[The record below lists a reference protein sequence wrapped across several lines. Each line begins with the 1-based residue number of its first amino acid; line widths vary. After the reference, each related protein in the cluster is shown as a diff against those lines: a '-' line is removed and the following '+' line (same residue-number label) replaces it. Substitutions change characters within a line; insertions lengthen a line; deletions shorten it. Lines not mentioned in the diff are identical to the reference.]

1 METEPRLSGRKRAAI
16 FLRALGA
23 EVAAQVL
30 RYLDDEEVASL
41 TAEIAALGVVPPDV
55 VSAVLDEI
63 GRLATGGPG
72 IAGLSYVRELLERA
86 VGGPR
91 ARELMERIVQPSRA
105 RLFERLRQAPPN
117 QVAALL
123 RDEHPQVAALAL
135 AHLRPDQAA
144 AALRALPDQ
153 VKADLARRIARTQS
167 VSPELLRR
175 VEHALER
182 RLAVFAPQAQAD
194 GPAGG
199 VRALVDI
206 ITRVDRDTERAVIG
220 QIEQT
225 DPKLAEEV
233 KSLLFVFEDL
243 LVLDDITLQRV
254 LREVEHKTIALALK
268 GTSQDVRDKVMR
280 NLSSRVVD
288 VVKEEMDMMGPV
300 RLRDVEEARRSIVA
314 VVRRLEEAGEITVL
328 REEEQVVV

>member
-1 METEPRLSGRKRAAI
+1 METEPKLSGRTKAAI

-30 RYLDDEEVASL
+30 RYLDDDEVAAV
-41 TAEIAALGVVPPDV
+41 TAEIASLGAVPADAV
-55 VSAVLDEI
+55 HAVLEEI
-63 GRLATGGPG
+63 GRMVTGGAG

-91 ARELMERIVQPSRA
+91 ARELMERIAQPFRSH
-105 RLFERLRQAPPN
+105 LFERLRQAPPI

-144 AALRALPDQ
+144 AVLRAMPDPLR
-153 VKADLARRIARTQS
+153 ADLARRIARTQS

-182 RLAVFAPQAQAD
+182 RLAVFAPQAQAA
-194 GPAGG
+194 GPPGG

-206 ITRVDRDTERAVIG
+206 ITRVDRDTEHAVLG

-233 KSLLFVFEDL
+233 KALLFVFEDL

-254 LREVEHKTIALALK
+254 LRDTEHKTIAMALK
-268 GTSQDVRDKVMR
+268 GASQDVRDKVMR
-280 NLSSRVVD
+280 NMSARVVE

>member
-1 METEPRLSGRKRAAI
+1 VLEEFGR
-16 FLRALGA
+16 
-23 EVAAQVL
+23 E
-30 RYLDDEEVASL
+30 
-41 TAEIAALGVVPPDV
+41 
-55 VSAVLDEI
+55 
-63 GRLATGGPG
+63 ATGGAG
-72 IAGLSYVRELLERA
+72 IAGMAFVREVLEKA
-86 VGGPR
+86 LGGPR
-91 ARELMERIVQPSRA
+91 ARELLDQIAAPERA
-105 RLFERLRQAPPN
+105 RLFERLRQAPPA
-117 QVAALL
+117 QIAALL

-144 AALRALPDQ
+144 AALRAMPDAA
-153 VKADLARRIARTQS
+153 KAELARRIARAQP

-182 RLAVFAPQAQAD
+182 RLLVFAPQAQPE

-206 ITRVDRDTERAVIG
+206 ITRVDRDTERAILG
-220 QIEQT
+220 QLEQR

-233 KSLLFVFEDL
+233 KALLFVFEDL
-243 LVLDDITLQRV
+243 LILDDLTLQRV

-268 GTSQDVRDKVMR
+268 GASQDVRDKVLR
-280 NLSSRVVD
+280 NLSQRAVE

-300 RLRDVEEARRSIVA
+300 RLRDVEEARRSIVG
-314 VVRRLEEAGEITVL
+314 VVRRLEEAGEITIV